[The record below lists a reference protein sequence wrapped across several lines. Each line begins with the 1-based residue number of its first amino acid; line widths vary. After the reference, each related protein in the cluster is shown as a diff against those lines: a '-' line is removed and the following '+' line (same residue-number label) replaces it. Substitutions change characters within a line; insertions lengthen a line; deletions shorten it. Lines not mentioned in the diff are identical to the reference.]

1 MSNKKQKAREQR
13 EQDEKQALIWAKR
26 HQTAETE
33 QAKLFEKFKDF
44 FDVMYAVRSYKNVAP
59 WRSKIYIPILAGK
72 AWDFIAKI
80 ADIEPRFVVTIRDEW
95 VVGEDGKPMFP
106 QEVNDRAEK
115 ISKKLDFDY
124 KNPLQDESPRDKV
137 YSTLVDVVVTGSGF
151 VEVTREVQE
160 NQYKAHEA
168 MGEAGNVN
176 TDEEIIETI
185 TEGSN
190 GIQPDSV
197 FNWKFAPASNSVQSA
212 PWIIHDGLETLDELK
227 QCDEYDQDKL
237 DTIDDDFQTDSDPM
251 AQYSVSRN
259 RLVQT
264 EDSVAADTSVKF
276 LKTHKTFHRDEDGKV
291 VIQKWVEGGT
301 DNSEEGGWICIYK
314 AVDPF
319 WHNKYPVQGFYIR
332 RKPYSVWGES
342 LFENNESL
350 QYASNDV
357 FNHYMDNLNL
367 SLDGMI
373 MMDENAYVEDF
384 VVGPGEVLIYKNEMP
399 KQFKFTEPNP
409 GQLSMVMQTMQEGVE
424 NATVSSYASG
434 NANSESDKTQGTAT
448 GVTKIM
454 EAAQDKLG
462 FMRTN
467 FKNSMEGIGQMWVL
481 NDQQFMDRQV
491 TIPMN
496 TPDGVVPSVIT
507 PLDMQGILTITIDD
521 DSMSP
526 VSKSGLREMNKEYR
540 MEMQALATAA
550 ANQAQLMGTPE
561 DMVRLDYRNLMRD
574 ASSDYSKRS
583 YSQYILPNPEPK
595 PTEAPVDPPSKSL
608 NYKDAPED
616 VKRQMEQEAGYQPSE
631 EVSPQGIK
639 DSQNQTKMNDQ
650 QAMDMHTVA
659 QSQPKMIKEGAI
671 Q

>member
-1 MSNKKQKAREQR
+1 MANKKQKQREQR
-13 EQDEKQALIWAKR
+13 EDDEKQAVIWAQR

-33 QAKLFEKFKDF
+33 QANLFEKFKDF

-72 AWDFIAKI
+72 AWDFIAKL
-80 ADIEPRFVVTIRDEW
+80 ADIEPRFVATIRDEW
-95 VVGEDGKPMFP
+95 VVGDDGKPFFP
-106 QEVNDRAEK
+106 EEVNARAEK

-124 KNPLQDESPRDKV
+124 KNPLQSQSPRDKV

-151 VEVTREVQE
+151 VEVTRNVEDKE
-160 NQYKAHEA
+160 YKAHEA
-168 MGEAGNVN
+168 MGQSGDVN
-176 TDEEIIETI
+176 HDEEIIQKI

-190 GIQPDSV
+190 GIAPDSI
-197 FNWKFAPASNSVQSA
+197 FNWKFAPKTDDVQSA

-227 QCDEYDQDKL
+227 RCAEYDQEVL
-237 DTIDDDFQTDSDPM
+237 DGIDDDFQTDSDPM
-251 AQYSVSRN
+251 SQYSVARN
-259 RLVQT
+259 RLVLTQ
-264 EDSVAADTSVKF
+264 DRVAADTSVKF

-291 VIQKWVEGGT
+291 VIQKWVEGNSH
-301 DNSEEGGWICIYK
+301 DNKAGWSCIYK
-314 AVDPF
+314 CVDPF

-384 VVGPGEVLIYKNEMP
+384 VVGPGEMLIYKNEMP
-399 KQFKFTEPNP
+399 KQFKFNEPNP
-409 GQLSMVMQTMQEGVE
+409 GQLSMVMNTMQEGVE

-467 FKNSMEGIGQMWVL
+467 FKNSMEGIGQMWVI
-481 NDQQFMDRQV
+481 NDQQFMDRAA
-491 TIPMN
+491 TIPTN
-496 TPDGVVPSVIT
+496 TADGMVPTVVT
-507 PLDMQGILTITIDD
+507 PLDMQGIIDITIDD
-521 DSMSP
+521 DSMNP
-526 VSKSGLREMNKEYR
+526 VSKSGLRELKKEYI
-540 MEMQALATAA
+540 MQVQGLATAA
-550 ANQAQLMGTPE
+550 SNQAQMFGTPE
-561 DMVRLDYRNLMRD
+561 DMIRLDYRNLMRD
-574 ASSDYSKRS
+574 TSEAYGQRT
-583 YSQYILPNPEPK
+583 YAQFILPNPEPK
-595 PTEAPVDPPSKSL
+595 TTEPPVDPPSKSL

-616 VKRQMEQEAGYQPSE
+616 VKRQMEQEAGYQPSTD
-631 EVSPQGIK
+631 VSPQGIK
-639 DSQNQTKMNDQ
+639 DSQNQTKLQDQ
-650 QAMDMHTVA
+650 QAMDMLTA
-659 QSQPKMIKEGAI
+659 SQVTAPQPNMQGVK
-671 Q
+671 